1 MNRFCE
7 KISKTPGYLQF
18 CDNYSFVIPK
28 NSQWLQL
35 SFQNYLMFN
44 AFEEEYLC
52 LLKMFLFSSI
62 RRLYFI
68 QFLSEI
74 YMEKV
79 LQELFGVPF
88 LGHPY
93 RSNGTKIHLDMTLF
107 PEFSLIFFQ
116 KFTFSLSF
124 LNFPEIFHKSLPG
137 FPGFSRFV

>member
-1 MNRFCE
+1 
-7 KISKTPGYLQF
+7 
-18 CDNYSFVIPK
+18 
-28 NSQWLQL
+28 
-35 SFQNYLMFN
+35 
-44 AFEEEYLC
+44 
-52 LLKMFLFSSI
+52 MFLFSSI

-137 FPGFSRFV
+137 FSRFFQVCLNSVKELDIAYELNKSSNFLSLVMLTSSLWQQLANRVPITNI